1 MSIFNDGHKIGLLGG
16 VRTQFATWFYAMQWL
31 LRPKRA
37 LKVTI
42 HGAAFESEAKNA
54 RNVLAVED
62 IKDEVF

>member
-1 MSIFNDGHKIGLLGG
+1 MMVTRLGCYEEQEHILQLG
-16 VRTQFATWFYAMQWL
+16 SHRL
-31 LRPKRA
+31 LRLKGA